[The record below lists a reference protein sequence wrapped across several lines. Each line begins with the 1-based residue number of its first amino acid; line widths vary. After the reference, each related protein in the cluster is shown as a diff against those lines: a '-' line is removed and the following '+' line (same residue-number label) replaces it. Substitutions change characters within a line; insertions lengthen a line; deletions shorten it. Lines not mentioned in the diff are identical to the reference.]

1 VRAGNRSDRD
11 RDGATELSAEDIRGR
26 ILLVSRLLR
35 VGEWTT
41 YGDIGIAASGSRHAA
56 RMVGHLASTD
66 PGFANAHRV
75 LGSGGFVVP
84 GQGGKAAAARRRHRL
99 QAEGVQFKGATAD
112 QSRRVG
118 WLDLR
123 GRLSEAEEGQ

>member
-1 VRAGNRSDRD
+1 MSG
-11 RDGATELSAEDIRGR
+11 EDIRGR

-41 YGDIGIAASGSRHAA
+41 YGDIGIAASGSPHAA

-66 PGFANAHRV
+66 PEFANAHRV
-75 LGSGGFVVP
+75 LGSGGAVVP
-84 GQGGKAAAARRRHRL
+84 GQGGKASAARRRRRL
-99 QAEGVQFKGATAD
+99 QAEGVCFKGATAD
-112 QSRRVG
+112 RSRRVG

-123 GRLSEAEEGQ
+123 GRLAELEQGQ